1 MVKRETEAQNTFL
14 ILTRSHHD
22 SGTARNKCSAFFTQH
37 RASTASITIYQHGQ
51 KAAVTGKQL
60 TGNLVFARP
69 KHPQDSLHCPPM

>member
-14 ILTRSHHD
+14 ILMRSHHD

-51 KAAVTGKQL
+51 KAAVTGK
-60 TGNLVFARP
+60 
-69 KHPQDSLHCPPM
+69 